1 MADKQ
6 KALLFFNPKSGHSK
20 AEQHRDLIRK
30 HFSDH
35 NIDLETIIVPI
46 PEDEIKDIIDSA
58 IATGVNYFLAAGGD
72 GTVSMISTHL
82 VGKDIP
88 VGILPLGT
96 GNLLAKTLHV
106 PQKLEPAL
114 ELITSD
120 EHEIVKMDTFKL
132 NDRFFL
138 MNVSV
143 GVSSKVMES
152 VDSEQKQQM
161 GFFAYLFNFF
171 QQIFGLKLHRIFVDC
186 DHQKTSYLAS
196 EILITN
202 IGTAGV
208 DPLTWSEDISFTD
221 GIMDLLIFRAANLW
235 DILGLVVSIFTKKG
249 KFNPEVKFL
258 KVNEYCRIDSP
269 SPLQVQAD
277 GDLIGETPF
286 EIEINPGSLSIFA
299 GNDHQTNKHEGDKHE
314 NI

>member
-20 AEQHRDLIRK
+20 AEQHCELISK

-35 NIDLETIIVPI
+35 NFDLETIIVPKSH
-46 PEDEIKDIIDSA
+46 DTLAAIIDSA
-58 IATGVNYFLAAGGD
+58 IATGVKYFVAAGGD

-82 VGKDIP
+82 VGKEIP
-88 VGILPLGT
+88 IGIIPLGT
-96 GNLLAKTLHV
+96 GNLLAKTMHV
-106 PQKLEPAL
+106 PQKLEHAL

-120 EHEIVKMDTFKL
+120 EHEMVKMDTFKL
-132 NDRFFL
+132 KGRYFL

-152 VDSEQKQQM
+152 VGSEQKQRL
-161 GFFAYLFNFF
+161 GFFAYLINFI
-171 QQIFGLKLHRIFVDC
+171 QQILGLKLHRIFVEC

-208 DPLTWSEDISFTD
+208 EPLTWSEDISLTD
-221 GIMDLLIFRAANLW
+221 GIMDLLIFRAANVR
-235 DILGLVVSIFTKKG
+235 DILGLVVSVFAKKG
-249 KFNPEVKFL
+249 KSNPEVKFL

-269 SPLQVQAD
+269 SLLQIQAD
-277 GDLIGETPF
+277 GDVIGETPF
-286 EIEINPGSLSIFA
+286 EIEIYPGSLMIFA
-299 GNDHQTNKHEGDKHE
+299 GKDHQTNQHEGDIHE
-314 NI
+314 NL